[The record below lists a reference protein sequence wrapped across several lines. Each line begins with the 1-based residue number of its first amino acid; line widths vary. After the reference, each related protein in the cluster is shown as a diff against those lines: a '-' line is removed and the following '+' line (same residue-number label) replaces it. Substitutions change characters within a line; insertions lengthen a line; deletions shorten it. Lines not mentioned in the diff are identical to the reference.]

1 MRRLVSFIFTLRFR
15 CFRHRHFLGR
25 LCFGCHWVLW
35 RRFRCY
41 SSHCCRLYLWQFQL
55 LDHVGQLGVVA
66 MKLRLG
72 VCVWRLYWRL
82 FWTWLYIL
90 KNWLIAYILW

>member
-1 MRRLVSFIFTLRFR
+1 
-15 CFRHRHFLGR
+15 
-25 LCFGCHWVLW
+25 
-35 RRFRCY
+35 
-41 SSHCCRLYLWQFQL
+41 
-55 LDHVGQLGVVA
+55 